1 VTGYLLDTHTWL
13 WVQQRATAEV
23 STGFFSEAEE
33 WQRLGRA
40 YISTISV
47 LEIARLVADGDLEL
61 GMSVERFLEEG
72 TRDSGLQLLPLTVQ
86 ILIESTRLPGE
97 IHRDPADRI
106 LVATARE
113 HGMSLVTRD
122 KPLLKY
128 AQQGHLNARKP

>member
-1 VTGYLLDTHTWL
+1 MTSYLLDTHTWL
-13 WVQQRATAEV
+13 WVQQRATEEV
-23 STGFFSEAEE
+23 SSGFFTEAEE
-33 WQRLGRA
+33 WQQLGRA
-40 YISTISV
+40 YISSISV
-47 LEIARLVADGDLEL
+47 LELARLVADGYLEL
-61 GMSVERFLEEG
+61 GMSIERFLEEG

-97 IHRDPADRI
+97 IHRDTADRI

-113 HGMSLVTRD
+113 HGMTLVTRD

>member
-1 VTGYLLDTHTWL
+1 MTGYLLDTHTWL

>member
-1 VTGYLLDTHTWL
+1 MTGYLFDTHTWL
-13 WVQQRATAEV
+13 WVQQRATEEI
-23 STGFFSEAEE
+23 SPGFFSEAEE
-33 WQRLGRA
+33 WQRLSRA

-113 HGMSLVTRD
+113 HGMTLVTRD

>member
-1 VTGYLLDTHTWL
+1 MTGRSIYTRH
-13 WVQQRATAEV
+13 VA
-23 STGFFSEAEE
+23 
-33 WQRLGRA
+33 WQRQGRA
-40 YISTISV
+40 HISAISV
-47 LEIARLVADGDLEL
+47 LAIARLVADGDLEL

-113 HGMSLVTRD
+113 HGMTLVTRD

>member
-1 VTGYLLDTHTWL
+1 MTGYLFDTHTWL
-13 WVQQRATAEV
+13 WVQQRATEEV
-23 STGFFSEAEE
+23 SPGFFSEAEE
-33 WQRLGRA
+33 WQRLSRA

-113 HGMSLVTRD
+113 HGMTLVTRD

>member
-1 VTGYLLDTHTWL
+1 MTGYLLDTHTWL
-13 WVQQRATAEV
+13 WVQQRATEEV
-23 STGFFSEAEE
+23 STGFFSEAED
-33 WQRLGRA
+33 WQRQGRA
-40 YISTISV
+40 HISAISV
-47 LEIARLVADGDLEL
+47 LAIARLVADGDLEL

-97 IHRDPADRI
+97 IHRDLADRI

-113 HGMSLVTRD
+113 HGMTLVTRD